1 VATWEDVDRVA
12 LALPEVVAESG
23 GNRTWKV
30 RAHSLAWERPLRKAD
45 LAHLGDSAPR
55 GDVLGIRVADEGV
68 KHALIADDPSA
79 FFTTPHFDGYPAVL
93 AVLEALDVDVLQ
105 ELLTDMWL
113 ARAPKRVVKE
123 WQAAR

>member
-1 VATWEDVDRVA
+1 MATWEDVDRVA

-30 RAHSLAWERPLRKAD
+30 RTHSLAWERPLRKAD
-45 LAHLGDSAPR
+45 LAHLGDRAPR
-55 GDVLGIRVADEGV
+55 GDVLGIRVTDEGV
-68 KHALIADDPSA
+68 KHALIADDPST

-105 ELLTDMWL
+105 ELLTEMWL
-113 ARAPKRVVKE
+113 ALAPKRVVKE